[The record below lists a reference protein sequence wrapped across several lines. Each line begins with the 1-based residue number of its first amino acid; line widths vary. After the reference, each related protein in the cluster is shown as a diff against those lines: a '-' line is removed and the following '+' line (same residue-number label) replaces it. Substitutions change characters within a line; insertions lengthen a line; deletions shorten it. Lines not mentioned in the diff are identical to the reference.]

1 MNSKQVNIRNLLT
14 SNYGVNI
21 DDSTS
26 DGISIDYILENKN
39 DLMNTLEYFTQ
50 NINNLRDT
58 ARENLAVEKQD
69 FLKYNKKYT
78 VIFNLIEVF
87 IEFALSDDSKLKD
100 LVYSLILV
108 KILFKYIL
116 VAITNQKDRV
126 KFDTAGSMTNPGG
139 IERALSLQQTS
150 DLKSLARMGEQ
161 LAARDETRA
170 KTADNVAMLDP
181 KTDAAPAVP
190 MDIDNDHNQKLVRPA
205 PDSPPKATGTSTKP
219 KDGASASANSPM
231 GPRRGSISVRWH
243 RVSSCRF

>member
-21 DDSTS
+21 DYYTS
-26 DGISIDYILENKN
+26 YVISIDYILENKN
-39 DLMNTLEYFTQ
+39 DLMNTIEYFTQ

-161 LAARDETRA
+161 LAARED
-170 KTADNVAMLDP
+170 
-181 KTDAAPAVP
+181 VP
-190 MDIDNDHNQKLVRPA
+190 RLL
-205 PDSPPKATGTSTKP
+205 
-219 KDGASASANSPM
+219 
-231 GPRRGSISVRWH
+231 
-243 RVSSCRF
+243 